1 MLNTKQM
8 DLAQKE
14 KKNHLKISRPGD
26 KNYLTTIEVESE
38 LNMQLLGNFQ
48 AENSYDHKYSM
59 LK

>member
-26 KNYLTTIEVESE
+26 KNYLTTR
-38 LNMQLLGNFQ
+38 G
-48 AENSYDHKYSM
+48 
-59 LK
+59 